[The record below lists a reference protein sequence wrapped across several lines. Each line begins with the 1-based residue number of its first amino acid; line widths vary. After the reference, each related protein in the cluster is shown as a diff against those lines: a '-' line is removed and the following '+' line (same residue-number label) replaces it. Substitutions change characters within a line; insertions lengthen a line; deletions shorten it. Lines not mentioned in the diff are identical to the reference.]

1 MYYPPLNA
9 LEESLRLDL
18 ELPERYTEG
27 MEKESVASF
36 LCIKRKK
43 IFLKVTQVQI

>member
-9 LEESLRLDL
+9 LEDSLRLDL
-18 ELPERYTEG
+18 ELPERYVED

-36 LCIKRKK
+36 LCIKKEK
-43 IFLKVTQVQI
+43 